1 MTQLDVVFNHI
12 CCYPCSTVADV
23 ARALNLDNKVVKS
36 AVQRLRQKGLIVAT
50 VSISGIPAQYV
61 QVVKKPV
68 LTEPR
73 NGSTYA
79 QRPDPVFDA
88 PTSAPYRNGT
98 TQGPW
103 TPPQM
108 ESVRADGAE
117 ALSIPSRVGD
127 ELTPH
132 RAPVAMCAGKGVAY
146 GFAPSRMQRQ
156 Y

>member
-1 MTQLDVVFNHI
+1 MTQLDVVFDRI

-23 ARALNLDNKVVKS
+23 ARALNLDNKAVKS
-36 AVQRLRQKGLIVAT
+36 AVQKLRNKGLIVAAAS
-50 VSISGIPAQYV
+50 VSGVAAHYV

-88 PTSAPYRNGT
+88 PTSAPHRNGT

-108 ESVRADGAE
+108 EGAE
-117 ALSIPSRVGD
+117 ALLIPSRVGD

-132 RAPVAMCAGKGVAY
+132 RAPVAMCAGRGVAY
-146 GFAPSRMQRQ
+146 GFAPSRMQR
-156 Y
+156 